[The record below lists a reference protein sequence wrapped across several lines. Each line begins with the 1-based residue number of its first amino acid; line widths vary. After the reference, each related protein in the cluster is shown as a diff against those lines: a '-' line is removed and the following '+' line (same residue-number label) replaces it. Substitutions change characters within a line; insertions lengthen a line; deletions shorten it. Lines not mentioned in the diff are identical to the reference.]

1 MPTHSQQPPRSLLFD
16 ENDGTIIL
24 PTGDRVALRLQTA
37 QVLRILVAQRGQ
49 IVSRD
54 TLLNR
59 VWPTTT
65 VTEDSITQCIAEIRK
80 ALGEDGHRLLRTFP
94 KRGYMVDG
102 DLSAVASVDSPA
114 DASPTAHPEKT
125 AETTLTARKRRMSK
139 MVQHVTVL
147 AIAVV
152 VVVGFALRPFFAK
165 NETVP
170 DLPRIVVL
178 PFQAVS
184 QTETWSR
191 IGAGLASE
199 ISAALAKN
207 DWIEVSQQ
215 PDGGAEER
223 GTLQYQLEGTI
234 ASGPSRVRLTAK
246 FVDARNGQIL
256 WSEVWAGSSDKLFD
270 MQASL
275 LEKVE
280 ASVASAW
287 TGVIAQD
294 RLARIEGSPRNLGAY
309 DLYLRAIEQKH
320 RFTPEAL
327 AKAQRYLEQALE
339 FDPDYARVWTAL
351 AIVHLLQMEH
361 ASNRDDFVSHLKS
374 RIEATEKAVAL
385 SPGDPETLI
394 QATFLY
400 GRAKKHVAAEAAL
413 RQAVESGWN
422 NPDILAQAAWG
433 GSRRVPVGQD
443 AIDWARRAL
452 ELNKSPPAW
461 YYAGLGTAAFYAE
474 DYELAVNAYT
484 RSPQT
489 TEVLYRRAAAEWQ
502 LNNIS
507 EARANLVKAIAG
519 IPVGMTI
526 QELEFAD
533 GNTYPEYV
541 QRLSKML
548 AGIGAE

>member
-1 MPTHSQQPPRSLLFD
+1 MPSHSQQPPRSLLFD
-16 ENDGTIIL
+16 DSDGTIIL
-24 PTGDRVALRLQTA
+24 PTGDRVALRPQTA
-37 QVLRILVAQRGQ
+37 QVLRILVAQHGQ

-54 TLLNR
+54 TLLDR

-80 ALGEDGHRLLRTFP
+80 ALGDDGHCLLRTFP

-102 DLSAVASVDSPA
+102 DLKVAASVDSPS
-114 DASPTAHPEKT
+114 DASPTAIT
-125 AETTLTARKRRMSK
+125 VETTLNARKRRVPK
-139 MVQHVTVL
+139 MVPSVAVL
-147 AIAVV
+147 TIAVV
-152 VVVGFALRPFFAK
+152 VVVGFAFRPFFAK

-199 ISAALAKN
+199 ISAALARN

-215 PDGGAEER
+215 LDGSAAER
-223 GTLQYQLEGTI
+223 GTPQYQLEGTI
-234 ASGPSRVRLTAK
+234 ASDPSRVRLTAK
-246 FVDARNGQIL
+246 LVDAGNGQIL
-256 WSEVWAGSSDKLFD
+256 WSEVWAGSSDSLFD

-294 RLARIEGSPRNLGAY
+294 RLSRIEGSPRNLGAY

-339 FDPDYARVWTAL
+339 LDPDYARVWTAL
-351 AIVHLLQMEH
+351 AVVHLLQMEH
-361 ASNRDDFVSHLKS
+361 ASNRDDFNSHLKS

-385 SPGDPETLI
+385 SPSDPETLI

-400 GRAKKHVAAEAAL
+400 GRAKQHVEAEAAL
-413 RQAVESGWN
+413 RQAIESGWN

-474 DYELAVNAYT
+474 DYELAVNAYAK
-484 RSPQT
+484 SPQT
-489 TEVLYRRAAAEWQ
+489 TDVLYRRAAAEWQ
-502 LNNIS
+502 LNNMS
-507 EARANLVKAIAG
+507 EARVNLAKAIAG
-519 IPVGMTI
+519 MPVGMTI
-526 QELEFAD
+526 QELELAD

-548 AGIGAE
+548 AGIEAE